1 MRALVTGGTGF
12 IGSHLIERLLRE
24 KTEVYALVR
33 NPKKLER
40 LGFGGD
46 VRTLPGDLDSLPGL
60 PAGLDVVFHLAGIT
74 KAARTNDYYRV
85 NQGGTAS
92 LLAALAAR
100 KEPVRLVHLSTQ
112 AAGGPA
118 LPSGRPRRED
128 DPPAPASP
136 YGLSKLKAEE
146 EALRRRG
153 ELAVAVLRVGP
164 VYGPRDEDF
173 LDYFRW
179 LKRGWL
185 PGFSRG
191 EMPLSVIYVADVVS
205 AALLAARPGLKSGEI
220 FNIASEEPVTWESMG
235 RTAARLMG
243 RRVRRVRIPRALSC
257 LVCTAAEGTARLTG
271 RATALNRSKYAEMKK
286 AAWTM
291 DVSKAKATLGFTAAY
306 ALEDGLRETIA
317 WYAGQGLL

>member
-24 KTEVYALVR
+24 KAEVYALIR

-46 VRTLPGDLDSLPGL
+46 VRILPGDLRSLPDL

-74 KAARTNDYYRV
+74 KAARKEDYYRA

-92 LLAALAAR
+92 LLSGLTAR
-100 KEPVRLVHLSTQ
+100 KDPVRFVHLSTQ
-112 AAGGPA
+112 AAGGPT

-128 DPPAPASP
+128 DPPAPVSP
-136 YGLSKLKAEE
+136 YGLSKRKAEE
-146 EALRRRG
+146 EVLRRRN
-153 ELAVAVLRVGP
+153 ELSVAVLRPGP

-185 PGFSRG
+185 PRFGRR
-191 EMPLSVIYVADVVS
+191 EMPLSVVYVADVVS
-205 AALLAARPGLKSGEI
+205 AALLAARPELGSGEI

-235 RTAARLMG
+235 QTAARLMG
-243 RRVRRVRIPRALSC
+243 RRVRRVRVPRGLSF
-257 LVCTAAEGTARLTG
+257 LVCTLAEGTARLTG
-271 RATALNRSKYAEMKK
+271 RPTALNRSKYAELKEEV
-286 AAWTM
+286 WTM
-291 DVSKAKATLGFTAAY
+291 DVSKAKAELGFRAAY
-306 ALEDGLRETIA
+306 SLEDGLRETVA
-317 WYAGQGLL
+317 WYSRQGLL